1 MDTKKKTGPS
11 QAKTLFLGNI
21 ACVEP
26 KTRLSF
32 VIFRVLSW
40 VSAQHT
46 EGTNDLVSRQ
56 VWWRSW
62 RSWGWTIWPRHP
74 TRRRSAIAKQR
85 RRENQIL
92 IRNPQGFT
100 TSTSLTNFH
109 FFQSERCPLGCCGTI
124 GTGPRYSSWRRWS
137 HGWSLSTPFCT
148 LDQMSNESN
157 ASNGSKCVQL
167 FFCFYVFW
175 SFFDVF
181 CWCVHFSVWF
191 GRVVCVPLNTEDH
204 MILSFSGWVFK
215 WILNIR
221 AGTVGSGASWLL
233 PVCWVWKLDFG
244 RWWWAVGNSSVDPR
258 HCSTWN
264 PSPFGPSCHFVSVEG
279 CQCTKFVWCISIQWY
294 TMIYN
299 DDHHDALRKADPKA
313 NRDNCDNR
321 NVKTCGLIDSQT
333 ERQLWL
339 GRKFFHRF
347 QTWTPVYQ
355 ACSDTTGLFG
365 ICSIYSCLLV
375 RWQMSSRRCGFG
387 HGADLALQSIRSWA
401 SDLVQYNSIQP

>member
-167 FFCFYVFW
+167 FFCFYVFR

-355 ACSDTTGLFG
+355 ACSDTTGLLESVR
-365 ICSIYSCLLV
+365 SILACLCAD
-375 RWQMSSRRCGFG
+375 RCHQG
-387 HGADLALQSIRSWA
+387 GAD
-401 SDLVQYNSIQP
+401 SDTVQIWHFRV